1 MPELLERDT
10 VELSGRP
17 DNRQRTRRK
26 LIAAVVG
33 IAVLVPVGTQL
44 GDFFP
49 HWGDPFAQQVVDH
62 SPAPLLLALQNLSEY
77 HAATG
82 NFQVVVD
89 VEHDTAHVSP
99 LISGE
104 RLTFLGRGSADTTVD
119 FAGIGADSVTVSP
132 DRRSVSIALPAPR
145 IAPAV
150 IDPTASRVVAHER
163 GLLNR
168 IASAFKNNPTSEQE
182 LYQLARIKLNEAA
195 KASELSR
202 RGEENTR
209 QMLTTL
215 ARSLGFTHVT
225 VTFDAPSPSDTARQA
240 SVSS

>member
-1 MPELLERDT
+1 M
-10 VELSGRP
+10 
-17 DNRQRTRRK
+17 
-26 LIAAVVG
+26 
-33 IAVLVPVGTQL
+33 
-44 GDFFP
+44 
-49 HWGDPFAQQVVDH
+49 
-62 SPAPLLLALQNLSEY
+62 
-77 HAATG
+77 
-82 NFQVVVD
+82 
-89 VEHDTAHVSP
+89 
-99 LISGE
+99 
-104 RLTFLGRGSADTTVD
+104 
-119 FAGIGADSVTVSP
+119 
-132 DRRSVSIALPAPR
+132 
-145 IAPAV
+145 
-150 IDPTASRVVAHER
+150 VAHER

-168 IASAFKNNPTSEQE
+168 IASAFKSNPTSEQE